1 MAQHQ
6 ELNFGHLPLDISLG
20 HLKKKEVDNS
30 KMKINLLTQPR
41 RPVVAQ
47 PAARAWADEQAALQ
61 RDRVQQD
68 KIWRESV
75 EAEQRGRKIW
85 YQNWSFLKDYD
96 QMGEKKEH
104 KPMPNYVPVFSSKVP
119 NSTNQAIGSRI
130 NTELGR
136 ALVNMDY
143 LFSTGARKRKLE
155 VKEHNFLV
163 FLRYQIYYGYPLP
176 TYLEYP
182 IIIAQDVILLLFILR
197 FNGHMKRALF
207 YAVTFGGGWYM
218 LTLQKWIID
227 LAMNFCTLISA
238 ASKLAQLRCLWQT
251 KDSGQVSA
259 LTWSMSAYTCA
270 TRIFTTVMTTN
281 DLAVL
286 IRFITMLI
294 LNIWVTATVLH
305 YRKSKK
311 TD

>member
-1 MAQHQ
+1 MAPALLDLAHWSTWAVCAV
-6 ELNFGHLPLDISLG
+6 LKLP
-20 HLKKKEVDNS
+20 
-30 KMKINLLTQPR
+30 Q
-41 RPVVAQ
+41 VAAVA
-47 PAARAWADEQAALQ
+47 AARSA
-61 RDRVQQD
+61 
-68 KIWRESV
+68 
-75 EAEQRGRKIW
+75 RGL
-85 YQNWSFLKDYD
+85 S
-96 QMGEKKEH
+96 
-104 KPMPNYVPVFSSKVP
+104 
-119 NSTNQAIGSRI
+119 AGSLLL
-130 NTELGR
+130 ELAG
-136 ALVNMDY
+136 
-143 LFSTGARKRKLE
+143 
-155 VKEHNFLV
+155 FLV
-163 FLRYQIYYGYPLP
+163 FLRYQIYYDYPLQ

-182 IIIAQDVILLLFILR
+182 IIIAQDVILLLFILH
-197 FNGHMKRALF
+197 FNGNMKRALF

-218 LTLQKWIID
+218 LTLRKWIID
-227 LAMNFCTLISA
+227 LAMNSCTLISA

-251 KDSGQVSA
+251 RDSGQVSA